1 MKNRLIVIRDKCI
14 SCGACVPAS
23 EGRCDFKNSKVWC
36 EDGIFEDNNEVIEV
50 CPVDALIIGD
60 EEEFLV
66 EKKKME
72 NEDD

>member
-36 EDGIFEDNNEVIEV
+36 EDGIFEDNIEVTEV

-60 EEEFLV
+60 EEQFLI

-72 NEDD
+72 DEDD